1 MSMTQAPVGT
11 LLRDWRQR
19 RRMSQLDLALEA
31 EVSARHLSFVETGR
45 SRPSREMVTRL
56 ARRLEVPPREQNA
69 LLIAAGYAP
78 VFPERSLD
86 DPDLAAVREA
96 VDLILAGHEPVPALV
111 IDRGWNMLSANRAV
125 APLMAAADA
134 NLLEPPVN
142 VIRFAL
148 HPDGLAPRIRN
159 LAELKENLVARL
171 ERELAIT
178 GAPELAAL
186 IEEVRAYP
194 AVDRSRTEGSRPA
207 PIARS
212 VAIPLELEVGDDVLA
227 FYSAT
232 TVFGTPVDV
241 TLSELA
247 IESFFPADAATA
259 AWLRRQA
266 DSAGEPPQGRIPP
279 APGAAEGG
287 VSLA

>member
-1 MSMTQAPVGT
+1 MTEPQVGT

-31 EVSARHLSFVETGR
+31 EISARHLSFVETGR

-56 ARRLEVPPREQNA
+56 AHRLDVPPREQNA
-69 LLIAAGYAP
+69 LLVAAGYAP
-78 VFPERSLD
+78 AFPERSLD
-86 DPDLAAVREA
+86 DPELAAVREA
-96 VDLILAGHEPVPALV
+96 VGLILRGHEPVPAIVL
-111 IDRGWNMLSANRAV
+111 DRGWNMLTANRSAAMLLDGA
-125 APLMAAADA
+125 APA
-134 NLLEPPVN
+134 LLEPPVN
-142 VIRFAL
+142 IIRLAL
-148 HPDGLAPRIRN
+148 HPNGVAPRIRN
-159 LAELKENLVARL
+159 LAELSESLVERL

-178 GAPELAAL
+178 GAPELLAL

-194 AVDRSRTEGSRPA
+194 IPPRSRTEGTRPA

-212 VAIPLELEVGDDVLA
+212 VAIPLEIEVGDDVLA

-241 TLSELA
+241 MVSELS

-259 AWLRRQA
+259 AYLRRQA
-266 DSAGEPPQGRIPP
+266 DGIAGT
-279 APGAAEGG
+279 
-287 VSLA
+287 S

>member
-1 MSMTQAPVGT
+1 MSTMQADVGAM
-11 LLRDWRQR
+11 LRDWRQR

-56 ARRLEVPPREQNA
+56 ARQLEVPPREQNA
-69 LLIAAGYAP
+69 LLVAAGYAP

-86 DPDLAAVREA
+86 DPELAAVRDA

-111 IDRGWNMLSANRAV
+111 IDRGWNLVASNRGATMLLAGV
-125 APLMAAADA
+125 APA
-134 NLLEPPVN
+134 LLEPPVN
-142 VIRFAL
+142 VIRLAL
-148 HPDGLAPRIRN
+148 HPDGVASRIRN
-159 LAELKENLVARL
+159 LVELREALLARL
-171 ERELAIT
+171 EHEIAIT
-178 GAPELAAL
+178 GAPELIAL
-186 IEEVRAYP
+186 VDEVRRYP
-194 AVDRSRTEGSRPA
+194 VAARSRTEGSRPA

-232 TVFGTPVDV
+232 TVFGTPVDITV
-241 TLSELA
+241 SELA

-259 AWLRRQA
+259 AYLRRQA
-266 DSAGEPPQGRIPP
+266 DGTS
-279 APGAAEGG
+279 
-287 VSLA
+287 

>member
-1 MSMTQAPVGT
+1 MTEPQVGT

-19 RRMSQLDLALEA
+19 RRLSQLDLALEA

-56 ARRLEVPPREQNA
+56 ARQLDVPPREQNA
-69 LLIAAGYAP
+69 LLVAAGYAP

-86 DPDLAAVREA
+86 DPELAAVRDA
-96 VDLILAGHEPVPALV
+96 VELILRGHEPVPALLL
-111 IDRGWNMLSANRAV
+111 DRGWNMLSANRSAAMLLEGS
-125 APLMAAADA
+125 APA
-134 NLLEPPVN
+134 LLEPPVN
-142 VIRFAL
+142 VIRLAL
-148 HPDGLAPRIRN
+148 HPDGIAPRIRN
-159 LAELKENLVARL
+159 LPELRENLIDRL
-171 ERELAIT
+171 ERELDIT

-194 AVDRSRTEGSRPA
+194 ATPRSRTQGSSPA

-212 VAIPLELEVGDDVLA
+212 VAIPLEIEVGDDVLA

-241 TLSELA
+241 MVSELA

-266 DSAGEPPQGRIPP
+266 DESGEI
-279 APGAAEGG
+279 
-287 VSLA
+287 S